1 MRAKSQKIVRPKER
15 EGVIKRKR
23 RNEREWERGNN
34 PQLIRI
40 SFERLGKSERQRE
53 IVIIRKNKR
62 EWVTKPF
69 FLIGF
74 HLR

>member
-1 MRAKSQKIVRPKER
+1 MRDNSQKIVRPKER

-23 RNEREWERGNN
+23 RNKREWERRNN
-34 PQLIRI
+34 PQLIRL

-53 IVIIRKNKR
+53 IVIKKIRKNKR

-69 FLIGF
+69 F
-74 HLR
+74 